1 MFVCKTIHF
10 LHNFMPDYF
19 TTDKH
24 TFLQFYKNNKNW
36 DNFFSQQYFISLSN
50 LFLQLFVSN

>member
-1 MFVCKTIHF
+1 
-10 LHNFMPDYF
+10 MPDYF